1 MALIW
6 LNSAVVFLHCSKPKT
21 MKKVFSVIIV
31 LLAVIMTTAP
41 AMATLNPT
49 KAPSATA
56 AINGTV
62 LDYQSGETLAG
73 VAVSVE
79 GTDLKVY
86 TDLDG
91 NFTINNLEP
100 GTYNLVLSMISYKSS
115 LVENLELQANEKELI
130 DIKLDNIR

>member
-1 MALIW
+1 
-6 LNSAVVFLHCSKPKT
+6 

>member
-1 MALIW
+1 
-6 LNSAVVFLHCSKPKT
+6 
-21 MKKVFSVIIV
+21 MKKIFSI
-31 LLAVIMTTAP
+31 LAISI
-41 AMATLNPT
+41 TLIAFSANAFAGSTPT
-49 KAPSATA
+49 KDPAASA
-56 AINGTV
+56 AITGKV

-91 NFTINNLEP
+91 NFSIEGLVP

-115 LVENLELQANEKELI
+115 LVENLELQANEKEEI